1 MEATSTRQGY
11 SLKPTAYTYERAV
24 QTTNFALSTEKKRT
38 FHVKGTD
45 DSYKR
50 SVLLRKKVRTFCLK
64 GTLLFEEKQAETKKT
79 RMCFILV
86 FTFSTVPFFSR
97 CKKKRRDHLHT
108 HSGLGVYDCRCCQ
121 PFKGPHTSTDL
132 LDIDRTDAVHIILR
146 VVRAAA
152 LRRSIV
158 ELVAVEHKFAGEG
171 SSLHL
176 I

>member
-24 QTTNFALSTEKKRT
+24 QATNFALSTEKKRT

-97 CKKKRRDHLHT
+97 CKKNAETTCIRIAVSAFMIVDVVSLLRGLT
-108 HSGLGVYDCRCCQ
+108 HQPIYLIQIGRMLYILYFGLYGLR
-121 PFKGPHTSTDL
+121 PF
-132 LDIDRTDAVHIILR
+132 
-146 VVRAAA
+146 VVPQWNWLQWNINLPAKAAA
-152 LRRSIV
+152 CI
-158 ELVAVEHKFAGEG
+158 
-171 SSLHL
+171 
-176 I
+176 

>member
-24 QTTNFALSTEKKRT
+24 QATNFVLSTEKKRT

-45 DSYKR
+45 DPYKR
-50 SVLLRKKVRTFCLK
+50 SVLLCKKVRTFCLK
-64 GTLLFEEKQAETKKT
+64 GTLLFEGKQTETKKQG
-79 RMCFILV
+79 CVSSLFLPSLQYHSFLV
-86 FTFSTVPFFSR
+86 V
-97 CKKKRRDHLHT
+97 KKRRDHLHT

-121 PFKGPHTSTDL
+121 PFKRPHTSTGL
-132 LDIDRTDAVHIILR
+132 FDINRTDAVHIILR